1 MYKYTI
7 SVPNA
12 WFSDDD
18 FLSAVQNSKLKRFE
32 CSCNE
37 AVKGEEAYRYGKL
50 VCDLQKSGLV
60 DIASV
65 HIPFGG
71 GWSFASPDENTRKE
85 AVDNTL
91 EFLDAFAATGSKNYT
106 IHTCL
111 EPIADADRAASL
123 KALHKTIT
131 EILPTAAKM
140 GIFLNVENLPRT
152 CLGNTPQ
159 ELYDVIKEF
168 PMDNL
173 GVCFDVNHFCNCAEI
188 IPQAIDLLAKH
199 IRAFHISDYDG
210 IDECHWYPGFGAVD
224 WAAVMDR
231 IRTLP
236 NDLTVIFECSGFLVI
251 PGWQQNSRKIYK
263 YLFNGMLRNVFFM
276 ENAAEIKRRTA
287 ELFN

>member
-12 WFSDDD
+12 WFADVD
-18 FLSAVQNSKLKRFE
+18 FQAAAANSKLKRFE
-32 CSCNE
+32 CSCS
-37 AVKGEEAYRYGKL
+37 AQVKGPEAYSTSKL
-50 VCDLQKSGLV
+50 VCELQKSGLI

-71 GWSFASPDENTRKE
+71 GWSFASPDENLRKE

-91 EFLDAFAATGSKNYT
+91 EFLDAFAPTGSKNYT
-106 IHTCL
+106 MHTCL
-111 EPIADADRAASL
+111 EPIPDADRPASL
-123 KALHKTIT
+123 KALAKTI
-131 EILPTAAKM
+131 EEVLPAAAKM
-140 GIFLNVENLPRT
+140 GIFINMENLPRT

-159 ELYDVIKEF
+159 ELFDIIKDF

-236 NDLTVIFECSGFLVI
+236 NDLTVIFECSGFLTI
-251 PGWQQNSRKIYK
+251 PSWQASTRKIYK
-263 YLFNGMLRNVFFM
+263 YFFNGMQRNVFFM
-276 ENAAEIKRRTA
+276 ENAREIKQRIDA
-287 ELFN
+287 LQF